1 VKTCSKCGKKI
12 TLLNRD
18 LTTGLCAN
26 CARQQSQER
35 KNAEKAAVEE
45 RQSAEQDRQSAEQDR
60 QLEAARKKH
69 GIPNTYPDGC
79 PDCGGVLNA
88 IALFG
93 REEFNLRQGL
103 GVDAGV
109 QYYSAASNEQ
119 GFFTGRYSISGR
131 VKASMCSTCHR
142 IFLHGVPES
151 GG

>member
-1 VKTCSKCGKKI
+1 MKTCSKCGKKI

-45 RQSAEQDRQSAEQDR
+45 RQSAEQDR

-119 GFFTGRYSISGR
+119 GFFTGRYSISGL

>member
-1 VKTCSKCGKKI
+1 MKTCTICGKKV

-18 LTTGLCAN
+18 LATGLCAN

-35 KNAEKAAVEE
+35 KDAEKAATEE
-45 RQSAEQDRQSAEQDR
+45 RQ
-60 QLEAARKKH
+60 LENARKSH